1 MGIVAKQ
8 ASTSSIINYIGVVI
22 GFVNVAYLMN
32 HWFTPEELGLR
43 SILLSIGVVVSQF
56 AHLGTNRG
64 LVKFFPFFSQKDSKS
79 DNGLLS
85 IGLLF
90 PLIGFSVFSI
100 GLFIFQDQVIEKFN
114 SESDLFEAF
123 YWAIFPITFLLLY
136 NSIFES
142 YLQARSETVF
152 ASLLRNV
159 FNRLFTTVL
168 LILFYYDVIDFY
180 WFIIWFILSYLV
192 NIILFVG
199 FLIYRGEFQIPLKV
213 SLFKGR
219 VKRFYFAYSAYSI
232 LAGISY
238 ALINNIDSIMIGFY
252 LGLTPTAIYSNAF
265 LISSL
270 IYMPADAISKI
281 SLPLLSSYWKER
293 KLFKIAELYQKSSL
307 TQLLIGGLLFILV
320 WASLDNLFAFQKEE
334 YAAGKYVLFMLGL
347 SKVIN
352 MMFGLNSQI
361 LNITKYYKFDTITSL
376 FLALFTVVSNYI
388 MIPIYG
394 IEGASFATLIS
405 ILVFNV
411 IRYFYVKDKLKIQP
425 FSIET
430 LKAIVILC
438 IVFFV
443 GVYLPRIDNIFL
455 DTIYRSITIIIIFTI
470 PTIYFHISEDID
482 SMFYKTL
489 KRFKR

>member
-32 HWFTPEELGLR
+32 NWFSTEELGLR

-90 PLIGFSVFSI
+90 PLIGFTIFAI
-100 GLFIFQDQVIEKFN
+100 GLFIFKDQVIEKFN
-114 SESDLFEAF
+114 SESGLFEAF

-168 LILFYYDVIDFY
+168 LILFYYEIIDFY
-180 WFIIWFILSYLV
+180 WFIVWFILSYLV
-192 NIILFVG
+192 NILLFIG
-199 FLIYRGEFQIPLKV
+199 FLIYRGEFEIPLKV

-219 VKRFYFAYSAYSI
+219 IKRFYFAYSAYSI

-252 LGLTPTAIYSNAF
+252 MGLTPTAIYTNALF
-265 LISSL
+265 ISTL

-281 SLPLLSSYWKER
+281 SLPLLSKFWKER
-293 KLFKIAELYQKSSL
+293 KINKIAETLSKIILNS
-307 TQLLIGGLLFILV
+307 TFNWWFILYS
-320 WASLDNLFAFQKEE
+320 AL
-334 YAAGKYVLFMLGL
+334 GK
-347 SKVIN
+347 
-352 MMFGLNSQI
+352 FG
-361 LNITKYYKFDTITSL
+361 
-376 FLALFTVVSNYI
+376 
-388 MIPIYG
+388 
-394 IEGASFATLIS
+394 
-405 ILVFNV
+405 
-411 IRYFYVKDKLKIQP
+411 
-425 FSIET
+425 
-430 LKAIVILC
+430 
-438 IVFFV
+438 
-443 GVYLPRIDNIFL
+443 
-455 DTIYRSITIIIIFTI
+455 
-470 PTIYFHISEDID
+470 
-482 SMFYKTL
+482 
-489 KRFKR
+489 